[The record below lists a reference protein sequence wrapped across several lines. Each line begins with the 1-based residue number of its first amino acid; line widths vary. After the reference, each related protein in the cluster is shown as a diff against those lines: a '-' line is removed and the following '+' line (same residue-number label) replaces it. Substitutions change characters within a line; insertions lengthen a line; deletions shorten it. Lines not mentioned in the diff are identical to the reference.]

1 MTRAVW
7 RCKVATDT
15 WVPNTEFTLL
25 KISPSLVWEN
35 FDQRPEMFNGT
46 VIPLSDKN
54 ESETENMLSEVIE
67 QTNVVLEVTEDSL
80 PVEEKN
86 KNDEDDYAFTLDLLS
101 IGQDVQNSQATPQAQ
116 EIQIETTSHRIAKE
130 KDESLESAHHNL
142 YKDDD
147 IPQNKRDSNF
157 EVGKI
162 TANNLISWIRDSLA
176 TNKLELNSSNA
187 KIHMVK
193 GNVFLASPAIFQ
205 QFVLEQLGQKDKT
218 VWKALQNEFQR
229 LKLHKKQ
236 PGKNGDT
243 GLNIWTCNV
252 AGPRKKSEI
261 KGYLIEDTSLFFS
274 DGKVPFDNMYLT
286 LKENQNEE
294 LQSSQS
300 T

>member
-1 MTRAVW
+1 M
-7 RCKVATDT
+7 
-15 WVPNTEFTLL
+15 
-25 KISPSLVWEN
+25 
-35 FDQRPEMFNGT
+35 
-46 VIPLSDKN
+46 
-54 ESETENMLSEVIE
+54 
-67 QTNVVLEVTEDSL
+67 
-80 PVEEKN
+80 
-86 KNDEDDYAFTLDLLS
+86 
-101 IGQDVQNSQATPQAQ
+101 QNSQATPQAQ

-218 VWKALQNEFQR
+218 VWKALQNEFQ
-229 LKLHKKQ
+229 
-236 PGKNGDT
+236 P
-243 GLNIWTCNV
+243 
-252 AGPRKKSEI
+252 AE
-261 KGYLIEDTSLFFS
+261 YLIRRNGGHQRQPLFTFDVSPPRRQVHDRCGACDTT
-274 DGKVPFDNMYLT
+274 DQP
-286 LKENQNEE
+286 
-294 LQSSQS
+294 
-300 T
+300 